1 MSDLCLFDEYQDLV
15 EKRAIHESNILA
27 FFPSDPSM
35 VRCLEQKIT
44 FIDNRLAELEALMEL

>member
-15 EKRAIHESNILA
+15 EKRATHEANIWV
-27 FFPSDPSM
+27 FSPSDPIM
-35 VRCLEQKIT
+35 VRCLQQKII